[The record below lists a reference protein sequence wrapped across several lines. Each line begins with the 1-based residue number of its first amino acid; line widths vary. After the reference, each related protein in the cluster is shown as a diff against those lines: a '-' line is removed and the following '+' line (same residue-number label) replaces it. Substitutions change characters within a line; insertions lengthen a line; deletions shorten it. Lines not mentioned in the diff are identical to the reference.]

1 MKKLQKPKERERK
14 ELNFRIIMFIQHLFG
29 EIGRERAVQIA
40 TKAQTEAPRHLS
52 RQILFGALGLQ
63 KHIQTHTH
71 SKTARSSKCIQLHSR
86 QVLVWL
92 ILLIIIGIWTHTQF
106 IWESNTHL
114 ALSLSPICHELYMA
128 HIVRRE
134 CTKKYSSFVE
144 LCGCK
149 LSSWCGPSAVWSL
162 W

>member
-1 MKKLQKPKERERK
+1 M
-14 ELNFRIIMFIQHLFG
+14 RIIFIQHLFG
-29 EIGRERAVQIA
+29 ELRERKSASNCNES
-40 TKAQTEAPRHLS
+40 TNRSSKTLKQTNIVWS
-52 RQILFGALGLQ
+52 TWSS
-63 KHIQTHTH
+63 QTHTNTYTFKDQEDNDD
-71 SKTARSSKCIQLHSR
+71 SVLITAGSSECIQLHSR
-86 QVLVWL
+86 QVFASI

-114 ALSLSPICHELYMA
+114 ALSLSPICHELFMA

-149 LSSWCGPSAVWSL
+149 LSAWCGPSAVKTWSL